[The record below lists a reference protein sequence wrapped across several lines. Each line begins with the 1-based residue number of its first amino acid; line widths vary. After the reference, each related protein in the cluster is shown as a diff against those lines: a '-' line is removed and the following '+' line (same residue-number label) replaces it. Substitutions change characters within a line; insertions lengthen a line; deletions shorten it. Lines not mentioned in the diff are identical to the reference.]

1 MLAAIKDS
9 SLHFVQND
17 KNNYSIISMSK
28 IKYLFSSLVLFFFS
42 ATAVLAD
49 DYGLGDT
56 AKKAGIPQAG
66 TITGKI
72 GTIVGAALSF
82 IGIFFL
88 GLMLYAGFLWMT
100 ARGDQAKSD
109 KAQDIIVDA
118 CIGLAITG
126 AAWIITKFVFGAMGI

>member
-1 MLAAIKDS
+1 
-9 SLHFVQND
+9 
-17 KNNYSIISMSK
+17 MSK
-28 IKYLFSSLVLFFFS
+28 IKYLFSSLVLFLFS
-42 ATAVLAD
+42 ATAVLAQD
-49 DYGLGDT
+49 PYGLTDT
-56 AKKAGIPQAG
+56 AKKAGIPTSG

-82 IGIFFL
+82 VGIFFL

-126 AAWIITKFVFGAMGI
+126 AAWIITKFVFGAIIG